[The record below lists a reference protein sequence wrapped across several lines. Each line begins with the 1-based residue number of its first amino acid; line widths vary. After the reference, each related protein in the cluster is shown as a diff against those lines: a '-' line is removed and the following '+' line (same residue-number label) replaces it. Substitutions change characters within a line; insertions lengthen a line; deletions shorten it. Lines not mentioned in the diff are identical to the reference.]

1 MEVVVWMLVVVGL
14 YEVHG
19 RLRMNLSA
27 VQFGLVVHYGSDVV
41 VDYLDRLYRSVYFD
55 RLVRNN
61 LDSYSDD
68 LHVH

>member
-1 MEVVVWMLVVVGL
+1 MLVVVGL

-41 VDYLDRLYRSVYFD
+41 VEHFDRLNRLVYFD

-61 LDSYSDD
+61 LDPYLDD

>member
-1 MEVVVWMLVVVGL
+1 MLVVVGL

-19 RLRMNLSA
+19 HLRMNLSA
-27 VQFGLVVHYGSDVV
+27 VQFGLAVYYGSDVV
-41 VDYLDRLYRSVYFD
+41 VDYLDRLVYFD
-55 RLVRNN
+55 WSVRNS

>member
-1 MEVVVWMLVVVGL
+1 MLMAVVVWMLVVVGL

-27 VQFGLVVHYGSDVV
+27 VQFGLVVHYGSGVV
-41 VDYLDRLYRSVYFD
+41 VDYLDRLIYSDRSV
-55 RLVRNN
+55 RNS
-61 LDSYSDD
+61 LDSYLDD